1 MCWSFNFGLPGKK
14 TPKTSPSSEKKRRD
28 RPSDGALRGEG
39 RAVAEEISEKRSSK
53 DSSKKRRSADST
65 PRSPRSQHHKR
76 EREEHR
82 PRSQLPYEDAYRSRE
97 RYRPAQHMQV
107 PQTYH
112 RSAEPAS
119 VNSSQ
124 ETLLNPRPHRSQH
137 HRRRHP
143 NQASQSTL
151 RGRGAKRDPPR
162 HSKSKKNIRPEP
174 SRGWSL
180 FAPSPPKTPKRESR
194 SYNTLDSSPRSHRSS
209 RQPHS
214 ASPSQTSPEST
225 RSHTHHHR
233 SRQHQPSAPSTRQ
246 ARSRTPNTTARRVP
260 DRRFAVLAATNQALE
275 EVRQEAFA
283 APSPP
288 PRRERLRRYDG
299 VTIPTSQ
306 IPFNWDCVSSSQTS
320 AGHGGRNGESST
332 RQRRSRR

>member
-14 TPKTSPSSEKKRRD
+14 KPKTSPPGEKKRRD

-39 RAVAEEISEKRSSK
+39 RAVAEEIAEKRSSK
-53 DSSKKRRSADST
+53 DSSRKRRSADST
-65 PRSPRSQHHKR
+65 PRSPRRER

-82 PRSQLPYEDAYRSRE
+82 PRSQHPYEDAYQSRE
-97 RYRPAQHMQV
+97 RYRPAQHVQV
-107 PQTYH
+107 PQAYH
-112 RSAEPAS
+112 RSVEPAS

-143 NQASQSTL
+143 KQTSQGTL

-162 HSKSKKNIRPEP
+162 HSKSKKSIRPEP

-194 SYNTLDSSPRSHRSS
+194 TYNTLDSSLRSHRSS

-214 ASPSQTSPEST
+214 ATPSQASPEST
-225 RSHTHHHR
+225 RSYTRHHR

-246 ARSRTPNTTARRVP
+246 ARSRTPNTAARRVP

-288 PRRERLRRYDG
+288 PRRERLRRYEG
-299 VTIPTSQ
+299 VAIPTSQ

-320 AGHGGRNGESST
+320 AGHGDRNGESSS

>member
-1 MCWSFNFGLPGKK
+1 MCWSFSFGLPGKK
-14 TPKTSPSSEKKRRD
+14 KPKTSPSGEKKRRE

-39 RAVAEEISEKRSSK
+39 RAVTEEISEKRTSK
-53 DSSKKRRSADST
+53 DSAKKRRSVDST
-65 PRSPRSQHHKR
+65 PRSPRRER

-82 PRSQLPYEDAYRSRE
+82 PRSQHPHEDAYRSRE
-97 RYRPAQHMQV
+97 RYRPTQHLQV
-107 PQTYH
+107 PQTYQ
-112 RSAEPAS
+112 RSSAEPTS

-143 NQASQSTL
+143 KQTSQSTL

-174 SRGWSL
+174 PRGWSL
-180 FAPSPPKTPKRESR
+180 FAPSPPKTPRRGSR
-194 SYNTLDSSPRSHRSS
+194 TYHTLDSSPRSHRSS
-209 RQPHS
+209 RQPLS
-214 ASPSQTSPEST
+214 ATPSQTSPEST
-225 RSHTHHHR
+225 RSHPRHHR
-233 SRQHQPSAPSTRQ
+233 SRQQQPSASSTRQ

-288 PRRERLRRYDG
+288 PRRERLRRYEG
-299 VTIPTSQ
+299 VTILTSQ

-320 AGHGGRNGESST
+320 TGHGDRNGESSS

>member
-14 TPKTSPSSEKKRRD
+14 KPKTSPPGEKKRRD

-39 RAVAEEISEKRSSK
+39 RTVAEEIAEKRSSK
-53 DSSKKRRSADST
+53 DSSRKRRSADST
-65 PRSPRSQHHKR
+65 PRSPRRER

-82 PRSQLPYEDAYRSRE
+82 PRSQHPYEDAYQSRE
-97 RYRPAQHMQV
+97 RYRPAQHVQV
-107 PQTYH
+107 PQAYH
-112 RSAEPAS
+112 RSVEPAS

-143 NQASQSTL
+143 KQTSQGTL

-162 HSKSKKNIRPEP
+162 HSKSKKSIRPEP

-194 SYNTLDSSPRSHRSS
+194 TYNTLDSSLRSHRSS

-214 ASPSQTSPEST
+214 ATPSQASPEST
-225 RSHTHHHR
+225 RSYTRHHR

-246 ARSRTPNTTARRVP
+246 ARSRTPNTAARRVP

-288 PRRERLRRYDG
+288 PRRERLRRYEG
-299 VTIPTSQ
+299 VAIPTSQ

-320 AGHGGRNGESST
+320 AGHGDRNGESSS
-332 RQRRSRR
+332 RQRRSHR